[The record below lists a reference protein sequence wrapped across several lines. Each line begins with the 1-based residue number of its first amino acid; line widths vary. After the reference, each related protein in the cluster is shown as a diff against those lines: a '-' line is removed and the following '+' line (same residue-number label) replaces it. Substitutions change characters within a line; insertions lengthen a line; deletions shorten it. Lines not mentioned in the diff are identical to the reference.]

1 MNRLSVVI
9 PAWNEEE
16 AIANVIGRLVDTGPA
31 LEAVAGITDLEVIV
45 VDDGSTD
52 KTRDIVTAVAAAVRD
67 GRAQVRLLRHSV
79 NRGYGAAL
87 QHGLSQARGQLL
99 AFLDADCTY
108 PPEELPTLCKALV
121 DDPRAAFVVG
131 NRMGHRA
138 SGMPPTRRLGNVFFA
153 GLVSLLG
160 RRRIADCCSGMRV
173 LRPEA
178 LETLGELPDGLDYTP
193 AMTMRA
199 LHKDMTV
206 LEVPISYHE
215 RVGRSKLKVLRDG
228 CRFLGTILHETL
240 AHRPA
245 RLWSVVTPAIA
256 LGALGLLSA
265 VVSLLGAGPYL
276 WPGWGL
282 MVFVSTYS
290 LLAGALLA
298 CQRARARIRPAT
310 TTALPGMVSAV
321 AEQMDEKRSAN
332 LDEYVAVG
340 EREPVAARTR

>member
-16 AIANVIGRLVDTGPA
+16 AIASVIGRVVGTRPA

-52 KTRDIVTAVAAAVRD
+52 STRDIVSAVAAAVRD
-67 GRAQVRLLRHSV
+67 GRVEVRLLRHSV

-87 QHGLSQARGQLL
+87 QHGFGQARGQLL

-108 PPEELPTLCKALV
+108 PPEELPALCRTLI
-121 DDPRAAFVVG
+121 DDPRAAIVVG
-131 NRMGHRA
+131 NRMSHRA
-138 SGMPPTRRLGNVFFA
+138 SGMPPMRRLGNAFFA

-160 RRRIADCCSGMRV
+160 KRRIADCCSGMRV
-173 LRPEA
+173 LRPEV
-178 LETLGELPDGLDYTP
+178 LKTLGELPDGLDYTP

-199 LHKDMTV
+199 LHKNMTV

-240 AHRPA
+240 ACRPA

-265 VVSLLGAGPYL
+265 VASLLGARPYL

-282 MVFVSTYS
+282 TVFVGTFA

-298 CQRARARIRPAT
+298 CRSARARTRPAT
-310 TTALPGMVSAV
+310 TTALPGMASAAV
-321 AEQMDEKRSAN
+321 EQMDEKRSAN